1 MSLENEEDRALLPVP
16 VDPPRAVS
24 KLAHYFSLTLSL
36 PERTAR
42 AMGALVGGSTML
54 LTHTLIPGAI
64 KKSSSYHF
72 TVGMFQAF
80 LVQNVAGMK
89 DIKDE
94 TKLQDRFVH
103 RKLLGTSFEAA
114 GLLTMHLSPVWVFAI
129 ASDAARGGQ
138 VFLQRLVHHL
148 KENGVISPESNPESL
163 EQILVSIQEMS
174 HKGATVI
181 DTPPLSAEEIKTLA
195 DELRQSTSNLTANSA
210 ELIPSFESLWDQ
222 ILQVAKKENLS
233 VPEIMGMLSVHAST
247 LSSAG
252 IGTAG
257 AVSRAG
263 YGIVDEMILADY
275 RETLQGITEDGAGQY
290 LANHMQPFLQNA
302 RSHFDLN
309 RETTTQR
316 WFHDAWHNFKSKL
329 LSEK

>member
-1 MSLENEEDRALLPVP
+1 MSLDDKESQALIPVP
-16 VDPPRAVS
+16 SNPPGAVS
-24 KLAHYFSLTLSL
+24 KIAHYFSLTLSL

-42 AMGALVGGSTML
+42 AMGALVGGGTML
-54 LTHTLIPGAI
+54 LTQTLVPGAI

-89 DIKDE
+89 DIRE
-94 TKLQDRFVH
+94 QTRLQDHFIH

-148 KENGVISPESNPESL
+148 KENSVISVESNPESL

-174 HKGATVI
+174 HKGATAI
-181 DTPPLSAEEIKTLA
+181 DTPPLSAEEIKVLA
-195 DELRQSTSNLTANSA
+195 DELRRSTSNLTSNSA
-210 ELIPSFESLWDQ
+210 ELIPNFENLWSQ
-222 ILQVAKKENLS
+222 ILLVAKKENLS
-233 VPEIMGMLSVHAST
+233 VPEILGVLSVHAAS

-252 IGTAG
+252 IGAAD
-257 AVSRAG
+257 AVSRTG
-263 YGIVDEMILADY
+263 YGILDEMILADY
-275 RETLQGITEDGAGQY
+275 KETLQGISKNGAGKY
-290 LANHMQPFLQNA
+290 MADHMQPFLLNA

-309 RETTTQR
+309 RETTTQK
-316 WFHDAWHNFKSKL
+316 WFHDVWSSFRSKL
-329 LSEK
+329 LSGK

>member
-1 MSLENEEDRALLPVP
+1 MSLGDKENQALLPVP
-16 VDPPRAVS
+16 TDPPGAVS

-42 AMGALVGGSTML
+42 AMGALVGGGTML
-54 LTHTLIPGAI
+54 LTQTFIPGAI

-89 DIKDE
+89 DIRDE
-94 TKLQDRFVH
+94 TRLQDNFVH

-148 KENGVISPESNPESL
+148 KENSVISAESSPESL

-174 HKGATVI
+174 HKGATAI
-181 DTPPLSAEEIKTLA
+181 DTPPLSAEEIKVLA
-195 DELRQSTSNLTANSA
+195 DELRQSTSNLTSSSA
-210 ELIPSFESLWDQ
+210 DLLPSFENLWDQ
-222 ILQVAKKENLS
+222 ILLVAGKENLS
-233 VPEIMGMLSVHAST
+233 VPEILGVLSVHAAT

-252 IGTAG
+252 IGTAD
-257 AVSRAG
+257 AVSRTG
-263 YGIVDEMILADY
+263 YGILDEIILADY
-275 RETLQGITEDGAGQY
+275 KETLQGISENGAGQY
-290 LANHMQPFLQNA
+290 MADHMQPFIQNA

-309 RETTTQR
+309 RETTTQK
-316 WFHDAWHNFKSKL
+316 WFQSVWSSFRSKL
-329 LSEK
+329 LSGK